1 VCVYIYTHTQ
11 IAMYMCTYYICILYI
26 WIYIYNIIYT
36 QTDLSVC
43 VYIIYICVCACHGQ
57 NIAYSLMTRDG
68 HPPISKFISQG
79 FPRWNGYPIYHV
91 LTMARMYLVVMG
103 QES

>member
-1 VCVYIYTHTQ
+1 MYI
-11 IAMYMCTYYICILYI
+11 IYI
-26 WIYIYNIIYT
+26 WIHIYIYYNNYT

-43 VYIIYICVCACHGQ
+43 VYTLYIYMCVCHGQ
-57 NIAYSLMTRDG
+57 NIVYSLMTRDG
-68 HPPISKFISQG
+68 HPPINKFITQG
-79 FPRWNGYPIYHV
+79 FPRWNGYPINHV

>member
-1 VCVYIYTHTQ
+1 
-11 IAMYMCTYYICILYI
+11 MD
-26 WIYIYNIIYT
+26 IYIYNIICT

-57 NIAYSLMTRDG
+57 NIAYTLMTRDG
-68 HPPISKFISQG
+68 HPPINKFITQG
-79 FPRWNGYPIYHV
+79 FPRWNGYPINHV

>member
-1 VCVYIYTHTQ
+1 MIQHDPKMIQDDGMTWYDFGMTWYDRQTLRYEPQDVDGSVW
-11 IAMYMCTYYICILYI
+11 ILHQGMDI
-26 WIYIYNIIYT
+26 HIT
-36 QTDLSVC
+36 
-43 VYIIYICVCACHGQ
+43 G
-57 NIAYSLMTRDG
+57 DG